1 MNNPFAEIPPPLPPK
16 QSAPSR
22 RQQQHQSLPPARSST
37 RNDSSHAHHSSRS
50 ADTPS
55 RTRPNRS
62 QTTGPYVITSSTSFL
77 PSFISSPPP
86 SQHSPP
92 SSGSRPQP
100 TQPRRSHSSDS
111 TPSDKSKHHRSKTK
125 KGSMHADVIDR
136 LDFTGVGP
144 SMLFSV
150 HSSTIPSH
158 SSHLHS
164 VPPRWTIRCLRSI
177 SQQASHQGPHVRLD
191 LYQPRR

>member
-1 MNNPFAEIPPPLPPK
+1 LI
-16 QSAPSR
+16 S
-22 RQQQHQSLPPARSST
+22 
-37 RNDSSHAHHSSRS
+37 
-50 ADTPS
+50 
-55 RTRPNRS
+55 
-62 QTTGPYVITSSTSFL
+62 
-77 PSFISSPPP
+77 SSPP
-86 SQHSPP
+86 SYHSPAT

-158 SSHLHS
+158 SSRLRS
-164 VPPRWTIRCLRSI
+164 VPSRWTIRCLRSI
-177 SQQASHQGPHVRLD
+177 SQQASHQGPYVCLD